1 MRWASSRLR
10 KGWRFLLMMAFLL
23 FVPSAALLPGGAAAS
38 GPSVADRL
46 PAASSF
52 LPAPPI
58 PVGPQTDRTARLTQ
72 DSFDEPTGTPY
83 QEASPSGTTTTPPI
97 LTATPAADGS
107 IVHVVEP
114 GQVLLN
120 IAAAYQINLGELYA
134 LNGLNADSVIYPGD
148 KIIIRTANITPSA
161 VPTETTLPTTPPPT
175 PTHRPTRTPTQTAAA
190 AAIQNEKTALP
201 VMPVGVAPLEVNRL
215 GRGDPLLIAIGAL
228 AFLGASLVIFGSLL
242 KRRT

>member
-1 MRWASSRLR
+1 MRWASPRLR
-10 KGWRFLLMMAFLL
+10 KGWRFLLIMAFLL
-23 FVPSAALLPGGAAAS
+23 FLPSAALLPGGAAAS
-38 GPSVADRL
+38 GPAVADRL
-46 PAASSF
+46 PAGISF
-52 LPAPPI
+52 LPALHLS
-58 PVGPQTDRTARLTQ
+58 VELQTDFIARLTQ
-72 DSFDEPTGTPY
+72 DSSDEPTGTPF
-83 QEASPSGTTTTPPI
+83 QEASPSGTTAIPPI

-134 LNGLNADSVIYPGD
+134 LNSLNADSVIYPGD
-148 KIIIRTANITPSA
+148 KIIIRTANLTLSA
-161 VPTETTLPTTPPPT
+161 VPTETTLPTTPPPA

-190 AAIQNEKTALP
+190 AAIQNKETAIP
-201 VMPVGVAPLEVNRL
+201 VMPVGVVPLDVNRL